1 MNIPIISLLGFT
13 LWTLVLLLATV
24 GVYRWRRILTRRV
37 AISRFIAGDD
47 LGDEW
52 YGRAMRAHANCLEN
66 LPIFAVL
73 VLAAGVL
80 DVAGRWFDVLCML
93 VLAARIVHSLIHVCF
108 VQTDRVVGVRFL
120 FYVMQVIAFLVMVV
134 ALIRHAISA

>member
-1 MNIPIISLLGFT
+1 MNIPVLSLLGFT
-13 LWTLVLLLATV
+13 LWTILLLLATV

-37 AISRFIAGDD
+37 AISRFVAGDD

-80 DVAGRWFDVLCML
+80 GAGGQWFDGLCIL
-93 VLAARIVHSLIHVCF
+93 VLAARVAHSLIHVCF
-108 VQTDRVVGVRFL
+108 VQTDRVVGVRFV
-120 FYVMQVIAFLVMVV
+120 FYVMQVMAFLVMAVV
-134 ALIRHAISA
+134 LIRYAMGV